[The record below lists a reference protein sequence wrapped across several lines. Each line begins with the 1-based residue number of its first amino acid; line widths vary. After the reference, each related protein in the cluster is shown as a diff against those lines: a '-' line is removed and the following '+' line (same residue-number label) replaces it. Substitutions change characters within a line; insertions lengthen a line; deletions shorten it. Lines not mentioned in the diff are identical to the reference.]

1 MDQVKNQAE
10 QMADLTFELVKT
22 WRDNELF
29 LAEKFNLTPVEFK
42 FLRFFRSSNSLNVK
56 ELVKLMNLTP
66 GRITHIITSLEA
78 KGLITRE
85 IDPDDRR
92 GIVVILTEQSLPL
105 IKSLNENHVRL
116 HTEVLSGME
125 AEKIPSVISA
135 MEELVKGF
143 QKWSDIKQD

>member
-42 FLRFFRSSNSLNVK
+42 FLRFFRNSNSLNVK

-92 GIVVILTEQSLPL
+92 GIVVILTELSLPL

-116 HTEVLSGME
+116 HTEVLSRME
-125 AEKIPSVISA
+125 SEKIPSVISA
-135 MEELVKGF
+135 MEELVRGF
-143 QKWSDIKQD
+143 QKWSEVK

>member
-1 MDQVKNQAE
+1 MDQVNNQAE

-42 FLRFFRSSNSLNVK
+42 FLRFFRNSNSLNVK

-66 GRITHIITSLEA
+66 GRITHIITSLES

-92 GIVVILTEQSLPL
+92 GIIVLLTESSLPL
-105 IKSLNENHVRL
+105 IKNLNENHIRL
-116 HTEVLSGME
+116 HSEILSHME
-125 AEKIPSVISA
+125 AERIPSVISA

-143 QKWSDIKQD
+143 KNWSEVK

>member
-1 MDQVKNQAE
+1 MDEVKNQAA
-10 QMADLTFELVKT
+10 QMADLTFELVRT

-42 FLRFFRSSNSLNVK
+42 FLRFFRNANSLNVK

-92 GIVVILTEQSLPL
+92 GIVVILTESSLPL
-105 IKSLNENHVRL
+105 IKDLNENHIKL
-116 HTEVLSGME
+116 HTDVLSRME
-125 AEKIPSVISA
+125 AEKVPSVISA
-135 MEELVKGF
+135 MEELVRGF
-143 QKWSDIKQD
+143 QNWSEVK